1 MANEKYFPFRS
12 VSGDRK
18 YSAEDWAEYFALFL
32 SDGVYYSSANKLKV
46 AEYDG
51 MKIKAQKGAG
61 FIGGR
66 MYILDTDKVLTL
78 DTADGVLNRIDR
90 IVLRCDYT
98 NRIMTVTVKKGSYSE
113 KPTAPELT
121 RNADTYE
128 LALADVYVAAGTVTI
143 TAANIT
149 DQRLNTS
156 LCGIVTGLVEQADTT
171 EIFSQFQAYLQEFEQ
186 AAQEEFTEW
195 FKYVKDTLS
204 EDAAGNLLKMIN
216 EVNESLNNFVNVRIY
231 TGKGFATMA
240 EDIYAEWL
248 KLENGLGSVFLNNG
262 ATIFMGSYH
271 RDSIGNMGSMILHE
285 NGSDNVYIW
294 STSGGK
300 YSLNTVAL
308 NSDLANLRNIRVSDV
323 LDANSN
329 PFPPNAFLDSALSL
343 GYAHG
348 SLMGLNIGN
357 YIPILTMRWYETS
370 EVVRTVQIAFDGITT
385 HTRRSV
391 SATEWGA
398 WKSGATNS
406 DFATK
411 SIESF
416 ITPNADFALGTTHN
430 NAVKSGNVIKL
441 NVFFY
446 SGNNPIANGAI
457 IGSVPSEYIPKYE
470 QRMTVSLGARF
481 GNRFIGMVVFK
492 TDGTIVCD
500 WQDGNLTEV
509 GEIAIYGEYLI

>member
-1 MANEKYFPFRS
+1 M
-12 VSGDRK
+12 G
-18 YSAEDWAEYFALFL
+18 
-32 SDGVYYSSANKLKV
+32 
-46 AEYDG
+46 
-51 MKIKAQKGAG
+51 
-61 FIGGR
+61 
-66 MYILDTDKVLTL
+66 
-78 DTADGVLNRIDR
+78 
-90 IVLRCDYT
+90 
-98 NRIMTVTVKKGSYSE
+98 
-113 KPTAPELT
+113 
-121 RNADTYE
+121 
-128 LALADVYVAAGTVTI
+128 
-143 TAANIT
+143 NIT
-149 DQRLNTS
+149 DYLKQILSARYGKDVRQAIHDGIQQCYYDGKAGEIDLQARQDIES
-156 LCGIVTGLVEQADTT
+156 LEENLETVEAIAKGRNRARVFTTT
-171 EIFSQFQAYLQEFEQ
+171 EAMEEWLSASENIGVAIKGDNLYIVELEVPDWWIAEVLTEADAETGFYYKIAKLETQKVDLTTIESDI
-186 AAQEEFTEW
+186 AA
-195 FKYVKDTLS
+195 L
-204 EDAAGNLLKMIN
+204 
-216 EVNESLNNFVNVRIY
+216 NESLNNFVNVRIY

-271 RDSIGNMGSMILHE
+271 RDSKGNMGSMILHE
-285 NGSDNVYIW
+285 NGTDNVYIW
-294 STSGGK
+294 STSGGE
-300 YSLNTVAL
+300 YSLDTVAL

-323 LDANSN
+323 LDKNSN

-348 SLMGLNIGN
+348 SLMGLNVGS

-385 HTRRSV
+385 HTRYSV

-411 SIESF
+411 SIVSF

-481 GNRFIGMVVFK
+481 GNRFIGTVVFK

-500 WQDGNLTEV
+500 WQDDNLTEV